1 MDSNQIVFITGAN
14 TGLGFEIVKS
24 LLQSDVA
31 YTILLGGRSIEKANT
46 AAKDAQAQYPESSST
61 IETIQIDIEDDDSI
75 NQAFVKIID
84 GYKRLD
90 VLINNAG
97 TSTLT
102 ETATSPLP
110 IDKSPPAGWPK
121 SLGMPA
127 YRASKCG
134 MNMLMRQWFRVLKED
149 GVKVWCV
156 SPGHLA
162 TGLGGLGKEMNAKFG
177 AKDPALGGQ
186 IIREVVE
193 GKEDENV
200 GKVVRRGGPQPW

>member
-1 MDSNQIVFITGAN
+1 MRELWNKTWNLNVTGTHIVTYTLMPLLLASKTPRLLFIT
-14 TGLGFEIVKS
+14 S
-24 LLQSDVA
+24 
-31 YTILLGGRSIEKANT
+31 
-46 AAKDAQAQYPESSST
+46 
-61 IETIQIDIEDDDSI
+61 
-75 NQAFVKIID
+75 
-84 GYKRLD
+84 
-90 VLINNAG
+90 G

-134 MNMLMRQWFRVLKED
+134 MNMLMRQWFRILKED
-149 GVKVWCV
+149 AVKVWCV
-156 SPGHLA
+156 SPGYLA
-162 TGLGGLGKEMNAKFG
+162 TGLGLGKETNAKFG

-186 IIREVVE
+186 FVRDVVE